1 MKVAQLCLTF
11 CDPVE
16 CSLPG
21 FSLWNSPDKNIGV
34 GCHFFLQEIF
44 LTQGSNSGLLHCRQI
59 LYCLSYQGNPKV
71 RIIFPKLKIW
81 SWSIAFFPSPPL
93 LSLQPFH
100 CVWFVGWGPEM
111 KDKVLWT
118 HWLHLCLLASHFLRL
133 HVELAHRSLESS
145 CYPQPGSRPDLY
157 LSGDLT
163 HLTCPSHAWAY
174 SGWAFLSLWW
184 GHGPITGASLVLQCA
199 ATAWH

>member
-11 CDPVE
+11 CDSIE

-21 FSLWNSPDKNIGV
+21 FSLWNSPGKNIGV

-44 LTQGSNSGLLHCRQI
+44 LTQWSNSGLLHCRQI
-59 LYCLSYQGNPKV
+59 LYCLSHQGNPKV

-100 CVWFVGWGPEM
+100 CLVCRMRTRDGRQSPWDSLSAFLHHTFCTCTLSWLTGP
-111 KDKVLWT
+111 W
-118 HWLHLCLLASHFLRL
+118 
-133 HVELAHRSLESS
+133 
-145 CYPQPGSRPDLY
+145 SRPAVPNLAP
-157 LSGDLT
+157 DLT
-163 HLTCPSHAWAY
+163 ST
-174 SGWAFLSLWW
+174 
-184 GHGPITGASLVLQCA
+184 
-199 ATAWH
+199 